1 MKLEPEFTYDAKL
14 EPALVPG
21 AGPYGTRMVMTVVGG
36 QVKGERISGSLVG
49 AGADWAVIGPD
60 GWARLDVRAQI
71 QTDDGAVIYAS
82 YGGLLELTEKVMAA
96 VSSGTVGTEFEDQY
110 FRTTPRLETGDERYA
125 WVNQTLFVAR
135 GRMIP
140 GGVAY
145 EVFRVT

>member
-1 MKLEPEFTYDAKL
+1 MNLEPEFTYDANL

-21 AGPYGTRMVMTVVGG
+21 AGPYGTRMVMTVIGG

-60 GWARLDVRAQI
+60 GWARLDVRAQV
-71 QTDDGAVIYAS
+71 QTDDGAVIYVS

-140 GGVAY
+140 SGVEY
-145 EVFRVT
+145 EVYRVT